1 MEFSGLVT
9 SVGINI
15 GICVLFLM
23 FYSVLRNQRAIVKI
37 YFGRRIAEQYSRLR
51 GGCNF
56 ERFVPSTGWVVKALQ
71 CTEEELLDAARLDA
85 VVFDRIIVFS
95 IRIFSVATL
104 LGLLGILP
112 VNYYFGQNTQHVSI
126 PSERMDAF
134 TVSNVKHGSKCLL
147 IHCAVLYIISGVTC
161 LLLYIEGKH
170 IATLRSLYLKRST
183 LNPSQFALLVREIPK
198 TAKESYSDAVG
209 NFFTKYHSS
218 SYLFHQ
224 IVYKVGHVHKIMT
237 GTKTAHKKFK
247 HFIAEIGSQ
256 GFRTT
261 TTNSCFMGPPSPNSS
276 KFNSEGE
283 QNKGNPDNE
292 ESTINLDHEECATA
306 FVFFKTRYDA
316 VTASNMVQTSN
327 PLKWVTSLAPEPE
340 DVYWSNL
347 WQSNRC
353 RKSTLVPG
361 CIIFAFLLLMPMVC
375 IQSLSDPEQLQQ
387 LMPASLKERLEKKN
401 YMTNLITGYLPSV
414 IQQIILYIVGT
425 LMMKVSKLEGATS
438 HSARKRSACFK
449 LLCFIVWNIF
459 FVNVLSGTFMSQ
471 LNLLLSPK
479 DIPVKLARALTRQ
492 ATFFITYVMTSG
504 WASLSSE
511 LLQFYNLIMS
521 FIRKYIL
528 RKGEYR
534 EDTESVP
541 TFPYQQEV
549 PKVLLFGLLGF
560 TCSVVAPM
568 ILPFLLV
575 YFYLGRVVYRNQFL
589 NVYRTRSDTG
599 GLYWPIAHN
608 TIIFSLVLTQIICAG
623 VFEIKESRVA
633 VCLTIPLIIC
643 TLSFHLY
650 YKRSLLLFKTIP
662 TQ

>member
-1 MEFSGLVT
+1 MEFSELVT
-9 SVGINI
+9 SVGINM

-23 FYSVLRNQRAIVKI
+23 LYSILRNQRANVKI
-37 YFGRRIAEQYSRLR
+37 YFGCRIAEQYSRLQ

-56 ERFVPSTGWVVKALQ
+56 ERF

-95 IRIFSVATL
+95 
-104 LGLLGILP
+104 
-112 VNYYFGQNTQHVSI
+112 
-126 PSERMDAF
+126 
-134 TVSNVKHGSKCLL
+134 LL

-183 LNPSQFALLVREIPK
+183 LNPSQFALLVH
-198 TAKESYSDAVG
+198 DVG

-237 GTKTAHKKFK
+237 GTKTTHKKFK

-261 TTNSCFMGPPSPNSS
+261 TTNSCFTGPHSPNSS
-276 KFNSEGE
+276 KLKFLHAC
-283 QNKGNPDNE
+283 
-292 ESTINLDHEECATA
+292 ICYLLNLAVIIWIVISMWNYMQQECVTA

-340 DVYWSNL
+340 DVYWFNL
-347 WQSNRC
+347 WQSNKR

-375 IQSLSDPEQLQQ
+375 IQSLSNPEQLQQ
-387 LMPASLKERLEKKN
+387 LIPASLKERLEKKN
-401 YMTNLITGYLPSV
+401 YMTNLVTGYLPSV

-534 EDTESVP
+534 EDTEFVP
-541 TFPYQQEV
+541 TFPYQHEV

-599 GLYWPIAHN
+599 GLYWPISHN

-623 VFEIKESRVA
+623 
-633 VCLTIPLIIC
+633 
-643 TLSFHLY
+643 
-650 YKRSLLLFKTIP
+650 
-662 TQ
+662 

>member
-1 MEFSGLVT
+1 
-9 SVGINI
+9 
-15 GICVLFLM
+15 
-23 FYSVLRNQRAIVKI
+23 
-37 YFGRRIAEQYSRLR
+37 
-51 GGCNF
+51 
-56 ERFVPSTGWVVKALQ
+56 FVPSSRWIVKALQ

-85 VVFDRIIVFS
+85 VVFDTIIVFS
-95 IRIFSVATL
+95 
-104 LGLLGILP
+104 
-112 VNYYFGQNTQHVSI
+112 
-126 PSERMDAF
+126 
-134 TVSNVKHGSKCLL
+134 LL
-147 IHCAVLYIISGVTC
+147 IHCVVLYIISGVTC

-183 LNPSQFALLVREIPK
+183 LNPSQFELLVREIPK

-224 IVYKVGHVHKIMT
+224 IVYKVGHVHKIIN
-237 GTKTAHKKFK
+237 FK
-247 HFIAEIGSQ
+247 HFIAEIDSQ
-256 GFRTT
+256 GFRKT

-276 KFNSEGE
+276 KFNYEGE
-283 QNKGNPDNE
+283 QNKGNPNNE
-292 ESTINLDHEECATA
+292 ESTMNLDHEECTTA

-347 WQSNRC
+347 WQSNKR

-375 IQSLSDPEQLQQ
+375 IQSLSDPKQLQQ
-387 LMPASLKERLEKKN
+387 LFPASLKERLEKKN
-401 YMTNLITGYLPSV
+401 YMTNLVTGYLPSV

-425 LMMKVSKLEGATS
+425 LMMKIYKLEGATS
-438 HSARKRSACFK
+438 HSARKRSAYFK

-459 FVNVLSGTFMSQ
+459 FVNVLCGTFMSQ

-479 DIPVKLARALTRQ
+479 DISIKLARALTRQ

-511 LLQFYNLIMS
+511 LLQFYNLIM
-521 FIRKYIL
+521 K
-528 RKGEYR
+528 YR

-541 TFPYQQEV
+541 TFPYQHEV

-575 YFYLGRVVYRNQFL
+575 YFYLGRVVYLNQFL

-608 TIIFSLVLTQIICAG
+608 TIIFPLVLTQIICAS
-623 VFEIKESRVA
+623 VFDIKESRVA
-633 VCLTIPLIIC
+633 VCLTIPLIIS

-650 YKRSLLLFKTIP
+650 YKKSLLLFKTIP